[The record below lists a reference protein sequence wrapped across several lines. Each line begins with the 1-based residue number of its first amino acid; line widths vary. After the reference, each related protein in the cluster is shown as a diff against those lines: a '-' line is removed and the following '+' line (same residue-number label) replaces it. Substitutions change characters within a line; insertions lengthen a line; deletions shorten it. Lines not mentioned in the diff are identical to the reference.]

1 MGIKEPILKSP
12 NDEFSES
19 KFLHLQAEFRQEL
32 PNTLSSIEQLWKEIV
47 KNKNN
52 ADDLKIITDLILHLA
67 DTAGTYG
74 TNEVSYIAR
83 KCYLT
88 LKPFQGRDYSVTE
101 NARITESLD
110 DWFIQLSVVSNEWLS
125 RDVSVLKSKK
135 IKSSRKEKTVYS
147 LLGDDVFSSELTP
160 QIEKNNCNIQRF
172 KALSEI
178 KAACEDKT
186 PMAIIVDSDFVDGD
200 IAGVT
205 AVEYL
210 KGYVNACPPIIFISD
225 ENNANYRLEIARA
238 GVDRYFCRPTKVN
251 KIIHT
256 LMGLNSELDNIP
268 YRVLIIDNDLS
279 LLECYSTILL
289 ESDMVVLSESNPL
302 EAFNSI
308 EEFSPDVIVLDMYM
322 PECSGKE
329 LVSMIRQDDRW
340 ALIPII
346 FLSGEQDINNQLQ
359 AIKIGADDFLIK
371 PVNTNKLV
379 ATVNAA
385 VKRARKNVKLNSEL
399 KKSLRE
405 NKSQLITL
413 DQHAIVSVTDVGGR
427 IVHANDKL
435 CEISGY
441 SHEELLGQNHRILK
455 SGHHNNDFFKELWD
469 TISSGKIWHGVVCN
483 KAKDDSEY
491 WVESTIV
498 PFLDEKGKPYKYVSV
513 RTDITKLRVSEDRLS
528 RSQKFA
534 NIGTWDWDIISGELY
549 WSDQIWSL
557 FGYDKGALDTT
568 YDNFIAAVHPDDR
581 ELVIN
586 AVTDCSENGNAY
598 DIEHR
603 VVWPDGCIHW
613 LHESGDVVRNSSGKP
628 IHMLGVVRDIT
639 LFKTTEQE
647 IIVAREEAEK
657 ANRAKSK
664 FLSSMSHELRTP
676 MNAIIGFS
684 QLLKMSKIQP
694 LTELQAVNVE
704 EILVAG
710 KHLMN
715 LIDEVLDLSKI
726 EAGHLDLLRSNVNVN
741 SVVKESLQLII
752 PVAQSRGIEIVI
764 ICNDKIIGL
773 DQLED
778 ENNFVYTD
786 KTRFKQIILNLLS
799 NAAKYNSEGGKITL
813 AYNEVEEGFLRV
825 SVTDT
830 GNGLS
835 FKQQEQLFTAF
846 NRLGLEQTE
855 VEGSGIGL
863 VITKKIVEL
872 MGGKIGVNSKVGEGS
887 TFWFELPIYSDAG
900 VEKIKDEEK
909 TKDVEGNN
917 ISDRSEK
924 RSVLYIEDNP
934 ANLRLVEQVL
944 DCIPYLNMWSAP
956 EPLLGLELAEEHI
969 PDLILLDINLPG
981 LDGYQVLEKLRSQES
996 TKDIPVIA
1004 ISANAMPRDIEK
1016 GKKAGF
1022 DGYITKPVN
1031 VKELL
1036 REVEGKLEKS

>member
-1 MGIKEPILKSP
+1 MGIKEPILKTS
-12 NDEFSES
+12 NDELSES

-32 PNTLSSIEQLWKEIV
+32 PNKLSSIEQLWTKIV

-52 ADDLKIITDLILHLA
+52 EDDLKIITHLILHLA

-74 TNEVSYIAR
+74 TDEVSYIAR

-88 LKPFQGRDYSVTE
+88 FKPFQGRDYPVIV
-101 NARITESLD
+101 NAKITESLD
-110 DWFIQLSVVSNEWLS
+110 DWFMRLSVASNEWLS
-125 RDVSVLKSKK
+125 NDTPIRKSKK

-160 QIEKNNCNIQRF
+160 QVEKNNCNIQRF
-172 KALSEI
+172 NTLSEI
-178 KAACEDKT
+178 KTACENKN

-210 KGYVNACPPIIFISD
+210 KKQVNACPPVIFVSD
-225 ENNANYRLEIARA
+225 ENDVNYRLKIARA

-251 KIIHT
+251 KIIQT

-268 YRVLIIDNDLS
+268 YRVLIVDDDLI
-279 LLECYSTILL
+279 LLECYSIVLM
-289 ESDMVVLSESNPL
+289 ESDMVVLSESKPL
-302 EAFNSI
+302 EAFDAI
-308 EEFSPDVIVLDMYM
+308 EKFLPDVIVLDMYM

-346 FLSGEQDINNQLQ
+346 FLSREQDINNQLQ
-359 AIKIGADDFLIK
+359 AIEFGADDFLVK
-371 PVNTNKLV
+371 PINTNKLV
-379 ATVNAA
+379 ATINASA
-385 VKRARKNVKLNSEL
+385 KRARKNVKLNFEL

-405 NKSQLITL
+405 NKYQLITL
-413 DQHAIVSVTDVGGR
+413 DQHAIVGITDVGGR
-427 IVHANDKL
+427 IIHVNDKL

-441 SHEELLGQNHRILK
+441 SREELLGQNHRILK
-455 SGHHNNDFFKELWD
+455 SEHHSNDFFKKLWD
-469 TISSGKIWHGVVCN
+469 TISSGKVWHGVICN
-483 KAKDDSEY
+483 KAKNGSEY
-491 WVESTIV
+491 WVNSTIV

-513 RTDITKLRVSEDRLS
+513 RTDITNLRVSEDRLS

-549 WSDQIWSL
+549 WSDRIWSL
-557 FGYDKGALDTT
+557 FGFNKKNTDAT
-568 YDNFIAAVHPDDR
+568 YDNFIEAVHPDDR

-586 AVTDCSENGNAY
+586 TVTDCNENGNAY

-603 VVWPDGCIHW
+603 VVWPDGTIHW

-647 IIVAREEAEK
+647 MMVAREEAEK
-657 ANRAKSK
+657 ANLAKSK

-676 MNAIIGFS
+676 MNAIMGFS
-684 QLLKMSKIQP
+684 QLLKISKIEP

-704 EILVAG
+704 EIMVAG

-726 EAGHLDLLRSNVNVN
+726 ETGHLEISRSNVNVN
-741 SVVKESLQLII
+741 SVIKESLQLII

-764 ICNDKIIGL
+764 ICNDKTIGL
-773 DQLED
+773 NQLDD
-778 ENNFVYTD
+778 ETYFAYTD
-786 KTRFKQIILNLLS
+786 KTKFKQIILNLLS
-799 NAAKYNSEGGKITL
+799 NAAKYNSEDGKITL
-813 AYNEVEEGFLRV
+813 DYNKVEEGLLRV

-863 VITKKIVEL
+863 VITKKIVEF
-872 MGGKIGVNSKVGEGS
+872 MDGKIGVNSKEGEGS
-887 TFWFELPIYSDAG
+887 TFWFELPIHSDAG
-900 VEKIKDEEK
+900 VEKIKDEQK
-909 TKDVEGNN
+909 AKDVEDNN
-917 ISDRSEK
+917 IRKRSEK

-934 ANLRLVEQVL
+934 ANLRLVEQIL
-944 DCIPYLNMWSAP
+944 ECIPYINMWSAP
-956 EPLLGLELAEEHI
+956 EPLLGLELAGEHI

-981 LDGYQVLEKLRSQES
+981 IDGYQVLEKLRSQES
-996 TKDIPVIA
+996 TKDIPVVA

-1036 REVEGKLEKS
+1036 GEVEGKLEKA